1 MGRAPLNSTPEWTGE
16 VRSADAV
23 ALALQ
28 MKMLS
33 LQGEFLAE
41 DGTEVDYAALQIS
54 ETFEEY
60 KDMTRELQKVELSQL
75 DVDQRKCFFLNLYN
89 ALTVHGISELADW
102 QKKPPNSPLDIVN
115 FWSDT
120 AYQIGPYAFTLDEIE
135 HGILRG
141 NRPHPG
147 PGRKLMFKESDPRAQ
162 LVVPLDCRIHFALV
176 CGAKSCPAIRIYKV
190 TNLERGLQGAA
201 RNFLDQEVMVD
212 SKKKTIFMSKILDW
226 YSMDF
231 GDTQVEVLQKLCE
244 FMSDGPSKD
253 ALSDIIEKDK
263 DDSFFLNRMTQSWRY
278 FSRWI
283 LRTQLLLPGPITVH
297 FKEYNW
303 SLNKKDL
310 SPTYALDPTQP
321 SPSPPNRLC

>member
-1 MGRAPLNSTPEWTGE
+1 MGRAPLNATPEWTGE
-16 VRSADAV
+16 VRSADSV

-28 MKMLS
+28 MKMLA

-41 DGTEVDYAALQIS
+41 DGSGVDYAALQIS
-54 ETFEEY
+54 EAFKEY
-60 KDMTRELQKVELSQL
+60 KDMTRELQKVDLSVL
-75 DVDQRKCFFLNLYN
+75 KTDERKCFFLNLYN

-102 QKKPPNSPLDIVN
+102 QKKPPSSPLDISN

-120 AYQIGPYAFTLDEIE
+120 SYQIGPHTFTLDEIE

-147 PGRKLMFKESDPRAQ
+147 PGRKLMFKESDPRVKF
-162 LVVPLDCRIHFALV
+162 VVPLDCRIHFALV
-176 CGAKSCPAIRIYKV
+176 CGAKSCPAIRVYKV

-201 RNFLDQEVMVD
+201 QNFLGQELNVD
-212 SKKKTIFMSKILDW
+212 AKKKTIYLSKILDW

-231 GDTQVEVLQKLCE
+231 GDTQVEVLQRLRD
-244 FMSDGPSKD
+244 FMSDGPNKE
-253 ALSDIIEKDK
+253 ALSVIIDKEKD
-263 DDSFFLNRMTQSWRY
+263 DFFFLSRMTQSWRY

-283 LRTQLLLPGPITVH
+283 LRTQLLLPGPIAVH

-303 SLNKKDL
+303 ALNKKD
-310 SPTYALDPTQP
+310 STYALAPTQP
-321 SPSPPNRLC
+321 QTHPNRLC